1 MKVSVVIPFF
11 NCKKYIIECLYSV
24 KNQSFSD
31 FEIVLV
37 NDGSTDGT
45 DAIVSE
51 WMRINE
57 GIRITYIDQYNQG
70 VSSARNAG
78 LECSQGEY
86 VFF

>member
-57 GIRITYIDQYNQG
+57 GIRHILTNIIKGFLLHEMLD
-70 VSSARNAG
+70 
-78 LECSQGEY
+78 
-86 VFF
+86 